1 MDEDNYPEKP
11 DFSLHEIRALLLMIE
26 EKIEKVSNNGEI
38 ISDWV
43 YELLDKLREYEEY
56 TNLDL
61 GEY

>member
-11 DFSLHEIRALLLMIE
+11 DFSLHEIRALLLMLE

-43 YELLDKLREYEEY
+43 YELLDKLREYEE
-56 TNLDL
+56 
-61 GEY
+61 